1 MSGGCSCAPSACLVI
16 GPADALLRFHACH
29 HTIACTLSLPADL
42 ATLLVVFSLLVLD
55 RVAYT
60 LGSPL
65 LKAVL
70 HTG

>member
-1 MSGGCSCAPSACLVI
+1 MLVI
-16 GPADALLRFHACH
+16 TP
-29 HTIACTLSLPADL
+29 IASTPSLPADL

>member
-1 MSGGCSCAPSACLVI
+1 MRPQHASSSVLPHRTHCCACMLVI
-16 GPADALLRFHACH
+16 TP
-29 HTIACTLSLPADL
+29 IASTPSLPADL